1 MQNGDLIQNM
11 YRIIRPLGSGGIG
24 NLYLAWHE
32 NLRKYVVVK
41 KIKDHCVNL
50 INSRSEAD
58 ILKELHHTYLPQVYD
73 FLQIGQ
79 DVFTVMDYIPG
90 YDLKH
95 YLDSDEHFDEDQI
108 IYWTK
113 QLLDVLEYLHSQTP
127 KIIHCDI
134 KPANIMITEK
144 GDICLIDFNIS
155 LDGENNKELVGLSN
169 QFASPEQVKK
179 ADAKL
184 RYGSSEGVLLDER
197 TDIYSLGAVLYYM
210 MTGIKPNARRIDFI
224 PITMVGKDIN
234 PYSGGLTN
242 IVDKAMQENP
252 ERRFKSA
259 SKMREAVDHIEKW
272 GNDYRKLTRLGI
284 GLDVT
289 TFVLALILVCT
300 MILGYSQMKT
310 DAFFKAYEGYMNDA
324 KILYDAE
331 AAAYGNEEA
340 DRENARKILNNGIS
354 LLNETDY
361 KHKFKSYPEAQ
372 ANVLHG
378 VAQASMY
385 LGDYNQA
392 LSYLEEASIYNPEDI
407 SIYRDL
413 TIARLRCG
421 EKNSYFLTD
430 AVEMG
435 LDDCEVSLIE
445 AESAYAGEN
454 YESAYEK
461 AVSAAENAVD
471 SRKENCQEIIQ
482 RSALLAVE
490 SAERCDKSLECMEF
504 SMKMAEISGR
514 FDQIFWL
521 RKAGELGTKIADN
534 GQYFDSEIS
543 NTCISRGISCY
554 EKIVD
559 CGYAQSTDFYNL
571 AFLYEQS
578 GQLMECR
585 DLLIQMYEEEKGDY
599 EIPLR
604 LSFVYYQ
611 IESHK
616 TASKRDYNQAA
627 AYFDTAKK
635 ICETAGVDWA
645 ADSAMVQMN
654 EIVETLRSKGLIRE

>member
-41 KIKDHCVNL
+41 KIKAHCISL

-79 DVFTVMDYIPG
+79 DVFTVMDYISG
-90 YDLKH
+90 HDLKH
-95 YLDSDEHFDEDQI
+95 YLDSGERFDEEQI

-113 QLLDVLEYLHSQTP
+113 QLLDVLEYLHTRTP

-197 TDIYSLGAVLYYM
+197 TDIYSFGAVLYYM
-210 MTGIKPNARRIDFI
+210 MTGIMPNARRIDFI

-259 SKMREAVDHIEKW
+259 AKMREAVNHIEKW
-272 GNDYRKLTRLGI
+272 GDDYRKLARLGI

-289 TFVLALILVCT
+289 AFVLALILVCA

-310 DAFFKAYEGYMNDA
+310 ASFFEAYEGYMDEA
-324 KILYDAE
+324 EILYDAE
-331 AAAYGNEEA
+331 AAAYGNEEE
-340 DRENARKILNNGIS
+340 DRENARRILNDGIS
-354 LLNETDY
+354 LLNESGY
-361 KHKFKSYPEAQ
+361 EHKFKNYPEAQ

-378 VAQASMY
+378 VAQASMH

-413 TIARLRCG
+413 TIAQLRCG
-421 EKNSYFLTD
+421 EKNSYFLID

-435 LDDCEVSLIE
+435 LDECEVSLIE

-461 AVSAAENAVD
+461 AVSAAGKAVD
-471 SRKENCQEIIQ
+471 SRKENRQEIIQ

-490 SAERCDKSLECMEF
+490 SAERCGKGRECIDF
-504 SMKMAEISGR
+504 SVKMAEVSGR

-521 RKAGELGTKIADN
+521 RKAGELCSKTADD
-534 GQYFDSEIS
+534 GQNSDSETAD
-543 NTCISRGISCY
+543 TCISQGISCY
-554 EKIVD
+554 EKIMD

-571 AFLYEQS
+571 AYLYEQA

-585 DLLIQMYEEEKGDY
+585 DLLIQMYEEEKEDY

-616 TASKRDYNQAA
+616 IASKRDYNQAA
-627 AYFDTAKK
+627 TYFDTAKK
-635 ICETAGVDWA
+635 ICETAGVDWT

-654 EIVETLRSKGLIRE
+654 EIVEMLRSKGLIRE